1 MTEPRLTR
9 ENLARALDLV
19 RNTRPT
25 YNFPRATGESVDM
38 WRTHVPVY
46 QPPGRGPVIINADG
60 RWYSPEDWY
69 AIALASHAVTE
80 FLRWGVR

>member
-1 MTEPRLTR
+1 MTDADTLSGEITQAVICVLQDRG
-9 ENLARALDLV
+9 LV
-19 RNTRPT
+19 P
-25 YNFPRATGESVDM
+25 SDDS
-38 WRTHVPVY
+38 
-46 QPPGRGPVIINADG
+46 ADG